1 MKWALCFLLSCI
13 VEHDYSYESY
23 YVNQY
28 VETFVV
34 GKPHQK
40 ASWATPPRIRIC
52 TDTEVSAFRMSH
64 ALQYW
69 KVLGYKFEY
78 ISIDV
83 SPLCMNA
90 RVGEILVT
98 LPEAGFGG
106 GQMASTRLYTHI
118 ESNNIVKAKIF
129 IMPNNAKKS
138 RVLEHEIGH
147 ALGWSHYDQKFHIMH
162 SNWMLGGMNSK
173 GLRKN

>member
-23 YVNQY
+23 
-28 VETFVV
+28 
-34 GKPHQK
+34 
-40 ASWATPPRIRIC
+40 
-52 TDTEVSAFRMSH
+52 
-64 ALQYW
+64 
-69 KVLGYKFEY
+69 
-78 ISIDV
+78 
-83 SPLCMNA
+83 
-90 RVGEILVT
+90 
-98 LPEAGFGG
+98 
-106 GQMASTRLYTHI
+106 
-118 ESNNIVKAKIF
+118 
-129 IMPNNAKKS
+129 NAKKS